1 MKIVKSQ
8 LKILIENFLSE
19 ESDWLT
25 DDEDD
30 LAVSSEF
37 TSLEG
42 KLNKAFKIAKNKAIE
57 ELKNAD
63 TESQNIDEETVNNTI
78 KIINQTYLHITDK
91 VDIEFKGVK
100 ALAFHAGYGDE
111 EGEDRKVLH
120 FDKVPKD
127 IGLPPPVISKINN
140 DRLNNPLIVVFELYA
155 QSSSEKELLALLLH
169 EVGHIKNGAI
179 KALSDRSGKGPKSN
193 FNVDQLKGALRKDL
207 VRGNKRQITEYI
219 VFHDKTKRIG
229 SSNAEQDLVL
239 RLAMYYQ
246 GLYETPP
253 DNLGVEELS
262 VRLSALKRNS
272 KALEDFKSGKREYK
286 YFAKEYN
293 TDVADIMLFIDEETT
308 IEDVNKIVKYNKK
321 DNKSVTV

>member
-1 MKIVKSQ
+1 MKLTKRQISLIV
-8 LKILIENFLSE
+8 ENFINE
-19 ESDWLT
+19 QDWLS
-25 DDEDD
+25 DEEDD
-30 LAVSSEF
+30 FYASSKML
-37 TSLEG
+37 SLED
-42 KLNKAFKIAKNKAIE
+42 KLNKAFKIAKNEVIE

-63 TESQNIDEETVNNTI
+63 TKSQNIDGATVNEVI

-91 VDIEFKGVK
+91 VDIEFKGIK

-127 IGLPPPVISKINN
+127 IGLPPHVISKINN
-140 DRLNNPLIVVFELYA
+140 DRLNNPLIVVFKLYA
-155 QSSSEKELLALLLH
+155 QNSSEKELLALLLH

-179 KALSDRSGKGPKSN
+179 KALSDSSGKGPKSN
-193 FNVDQLKGALRKDL
+193 FNVSQLKGALRKDL
-207 VRGNKRQITEYI
+207 VKGNKRQITEYI
-219 VFHDKTKRIG
+219 VFYDKPKRIG

-286 YFAKEYN
+286 YFAEEYN